1 MHEMGIADA
10 VLQAVRTEAARY
22 GDAVPCKVA
31 VRIGELAAIDADA
44 LRFCF
49 DALIQD
55 TELRALQLEIEICAR
70 RHRCT
75 ACGNEFVVH
84 DYEFK
89 CPQCGACQSNFI
101 GGDEL
106 ELAYI
111 EVEEDEASAV
121 GAKGFQ

>member
-1 MHEMGIADA
+1 MHEMGIANS
-10 VLQAVRTEAARY
+10 VLMTVRTEAARY
-22 GDAVPCKVA
+22 PGAVPSKVA

-55 TELRALQLEIEICAR
+55 TDLQALQLEIEICPR

-75 ACGNEFVVH
+75 ACGSEFVVH
-84 DYEFK
+84 DYEFQ
-89 CPQCGACQSNFI
+89 CPQCSQVQSNFI

-111 EVEEDEASAV
+111 EVEEHEPSVV
-121 GAKGFQ
+121 GAKSSQ